1 MTREWCVG
9 AWEMAPTQ
17 YVVYRTNILNSSKKK
32 KINIKKPG
40 DMINLESLGG
50 TEREKIRRDFNHLAY
65 NKIFY
70 STTKLF
76 KQTVVMVHGNY
87 KVNYSGYA
95 FYNTII
101 VSKYYH
107 QLADKNFLRYF
118 NFKQTILVVEGTHYQ
133 KLGMFI
139 EKRIVHTHPTPSS
152 KKRTFLSQKF
162 FCMI

>member
-1 MTREWCVG
+1 
-9 AWEMAPTQ
+9 MAPTQ

-32 KINIKKPG
+32 INIKKPG
-40 DMINLESLGG
+40 DVIDLESLGG

-65 NKIFY
+65 NEIFY

-87 KVNYSGYA
+87 EVNYSGYA

-107 QLADKNFLRYF
+107 QLADKNFLKYS
-118 NFKQTILVVEGTHYQ
+118 NFKRTILVAEGTYY
-133 KLGMFI
+133 KKI
-139 EKRIVHTHPTPSS
+139 EYVYRKKDSSHTPKAIVKSLPFCA
-152 KKRTFLSQKF
+152 KKNLV
-162 FCMI
+162 